1 MSAKVGPNTYFGY
14 DNWQGYPA
22 EREELAQFI
31 KSQKIDDVIFITGDI
46 HTFITGDV
54 KTNGGTGDPV
64 GLEFVGG
71 SVTSA
76 GLGESSIDL
85 GGGQSLPG
93 NDQNPNTSPA
103 IINTLRAF
111 NPWVDQADFDHH
123 GYGVVK
129 ASKSSLD
136 VRLRR
141 LQTIKRHSLA
151 RLPDFHYVVKRGQ
164 KSILGKAS

>member
-1 MSAKVGPNTYFGY
+1 M
-14 DNWQGYPA
+14 
-22 EREELAQFI
+22 
-31 KSQKIDDVIFITGDI
+31 
-46 HTFITGDV
+46 
-54 KTNGGTGDPV
+54 GDPA

-71 SVTSA
+71 SITSA
-76 GLGESSIDL
+76 GLGESNIDL
-85 GGGQSLPG
+85 GGGATLPG
-93 NDQNPNTSPA
+93 NDQNPNTPPS
-103 IINTLRAF
+103 IINLLRGF

-141 LQTIKRHSLA
+141 MKTIKQHSKEK
-151 RLPDFHYVVKRGQ
+151 LPDFHYVVKRGQ